1 MMKKYT
7 IITLLILFCNHVFS
21 ATPNPVFAKNG
32 MVVSTSRQASEA
44 GIEILKKGGNAIDAA
59 VAVGFTLAVTS
70 SANGNIG
77 GGGFMVA
84 HKVDGFNFTLDY
96 REKAPSGAHKNMY
109 LDKNGNIIDDM
120 SLHTRASSGVPGSVE
135 GLLRV
140 WEDHGSG
147 NISIKELLA
156 PAITLAVKGFILSH
170 HEATRFNKYKDLF
183 LKNDAA
189 AEVFIRNDGRPWK
202 AGDRLI
208 QKDLAQTL
216 KRIVRNGKDG
226 FYKGKTADLIVR
238 EMQRGNGFITYDD
251 LQNYSSKYRDPVKG
265 DFLDYNILSMGPP
278 SSGGTVLIE
287 MLNMLEL
294 AQLDSMSWN
303 SSEYIHLLTEVQRI
317 AYADR
322 AEHMGDSDFWDV
334 PLEMLLSDGYAAERF
349 SDISMEVAAK
359 SSNVFPGEPTGY
371 ESKET
376 THYSVIDKDGNAVS
390 VTTTINLS
398 FGSGILVEGAGF
410 FLNNEMDD
418 FSSKPGV
425 PNVFGLV
432 GREANAIAP
441 EKRPLS
447 SMTPTIVLKNG
458 NPFMI
463 TGSPGGSVIITT
475 TLQSIL
481 NVVIHGMNVQEAVSV
496 PRTHAQWLPDIL
508 FYEKRGL
515 SQDVIQNLEKKGHV
529 VKMHPWKYLG
539 KANAIVVTDDW
550 ITGGADTRGEN
561 TAIGY

>member
-1 MMKKYT
+1 MSNKYF
-7 IITLLILFCNHVFS
+7 IITIWLLFSNQVFS

-44 GIEILKKGGNAIDAA
+44 GVEILKKGGNAIDAA
-59 VAVGFTLAVTS
+59 VAVGFALSVTS
-70 SANGNIG
+70 PSNGNVG

-84 HKVDGFNFTLDY
+84 HKANGDDFTLDY
-96 REKAPSGAHKNMY
+96 REKAPSNAHRNMY
-109 LDKNGNIIDDM
+109 LDDSGNIIKDM
-120 SLHTRASSGVPGSVE
+120 SLHTRAASGVPGSVE

-147 NISIKELLA
+147 NISMRELLA
-156 PAITLAVKGFILSH
+156 PAIALAEKGFKLSH
-170 HEATRFNKYKDLF
+170 FEATRFNHFKNFF

-189 AEVFIRNDGRPWK
+189 AKVFIRNDGQPWK
-202 AGDRLI
+202 ADDI
-208 QKDLAQTL
+208 FKQKDLAQTL
-216 KRIVRNGKDG
+216 KRISRNGKKG
-226 FYKGKTADLIVR
+226 FYMGKTADLIVA
-238 EMQRGNGFITYDD
+238 EMERGNGFITYED
-251 LQNYSSKYRDPVKG
+251 LLNYTSKYREPVRG
-265 DFLDYNILSMGPP
+265 DFLEYDILSMGPP
-278 SSGGTVLIE
+278 SSGGAVLIE

-294 AQLDSMSWN
+294 AQLDSLGWN
-303 SSEYIHLLTEVQRI
+303 SSEYIHLLTEVERI

-334 PLEMLLSDGYAAERF
+334 PLDMLLSENYATRRF
-349 SDISMEVAAK
+349 SDISMEKAAK
-359 SSNVFPGEPTGY
+359 SSDVFPGNPSGY

-376 THYSVIDKDGNAVS
+376 TQYSVIDKDGNAVS

-418 FSSKPGV
+418 FSSKPGT
-425 PNVFGLV
+425 PNFYGLV
-432 GREANAIAP
+432 GKEANAIAP
-441 EKRPLS
+441 GKRPLS

-458 NPFMI
+458 NPFMV
-463 TGSPGGSVIITT
+463 TGSPGGSTIITT
-475 TLQSIL
+475 TLQTIL
-481 NVVIHGMNVQEAVSV
+481 NVTVHGMNIQEAVSV
-496 PRTHAQWLPDIL
+496 PRTHSQWLPDVL
-508 FYEKRGL
+508 FFEKRGL
-515 SQDVIQNLEKKGHV
+515 PQDVIQNLERKGHL

-561 TAIGY
+561 TAVGY